1 MTATT
6 LTTASA
12 PRQAF
17 ERMSQALAGRDFR
30 IWFLGQ
36 LTSASGGLAQGVA
49 LSWLILQTTGNAL
62 WLTALTACTFGP
74 TLLFGAWAGALVDR
88 HDRRRLLLVTQGVLL
103 AVGLTFSVLSALGGL
118 RLWVM
123 LALTAC
129 SGLVSAVDAPARQVF
144 VVDLVGQDAV
154 ASAVG
159 LWEVAINGSRVLG
172 PGAAGA
178 LLALSGPTLCFL
190 VNGLSYLAPLL
201 VLIRLRPVAAHH
213 PDPAPAPQTQG
224 PDVEPAAPRPRVRAR
239 EGLAYARRSPT
250 IRALLPMSAAS
261 GLIFSMSLSL
271 PTLAGRTLH
280 LGGGGY
286 GALMAAFGIGG
297 LPGALM
303 AASAPVPTPL
313 RVRRLAL
320 ATVVAILVTAWAP
333 DDALAFVG
341 MAAAG
346 LTSIWF
352 IASANTLAQLRSD
365 PAMRGRVMSLWGMAM
380 TGTLP
385 LTGLAVTATAQHIG
399 AREGFSV
406 SAVALTAAVLAGWR
420 ALGVSDVSG
429 VADVSGEGLAL

>member
-1 MTATT
+1 MTVTATT
-6 LTTASA
+6 PTLGSA

-17 ERMSQALAGRDFR
+17 DRMSQALAKPDFR
-30 IWFLGQ
+30 IWFFGQ
-36 LTSASGGLAQGVA
+36 LASSSGGLAQAVA
-49 LSWLILQTTGNAL
+49 LSWVILQTTGNAV

-88 HDRRRLLLVTQGVLL
+88 HDRRRLLLITQSLLL
-103 AVGLTFSVLSALGGL
+103 AVGLVFAALTALGEL
-118 RLWVM
+118 RLWLM

-129 SGLVSAVDAPARQVF
+129 SGLVSTVDSPARQVF
-144 VVDLVGQDAV
+144 VVDLVGADAV

-159 LWEVAINGSRVLG
+159 LWEVALNGSRVLG

-190 VNGLSYLAPLL
+190 VNGLAYLAPLL
-201 VLIRLRPVAAHH
+201 VLIRLRPAGG
-213 PDPAPAPQTQG
+213 PPAPDCAAR
-224 PDVEPAAPRPRVRAR
+224 PAARPKVRAR
-239 EGLAYARRSPT
+239 EGLAYARRSPI
-250 IRALLPMSAAS
+250 IRALLPVSAAS

-271 PTLAGRTLH
+271 PTLASRALH
-280 LGGGGY
+280 FGGGGY

-320 ATVVAILVTAWAP
+320 ATVAAILATAWAP
-333 DDALAFVG
+333 QRDLAFVA
-341 MAAAG
+341 MAATG

-385 LTGLAVTATAQHIG
+385 LTGFAVTAIGQHVG

-406 SAVALTAAVLAGWR
+406 SAVALAAAVAAGWR
-420 ALGVSDVSG
+420 ALGERTP
-429 VADVSGEGLAL
+429 ADRAL

>member
-6 LTTASA
+6 LSTGSA

-88 HDRRRLLLVTQGVLL
+88 HDRRKLLLITQGVLL
-103 AVGLTFSVLSALGGL
+103 AVGLSFSLLSALGGL

-129 SGLVSAVDAPARQVF
+129 SGLVGAVDAPARQVF

-201 VLIRLRPVAAHH
+201 VLIRLRPVGA
-213 PDPAPAPQTQG
+213 QG
-224 PDVEPAAPRPRVRAR
+224 PDAVPAARRPRVRAR
-239 EGLAYARRSPT
+239 EGLAYARRSPI

-271 PTLAGRTLH
+271 PTLASRTLH

-303 AASAPVPTPL
+303 AASAPVPTPP

-333 DDALAFVG
+333 DDALAFAG

-385 LTGLAVTATAQHIG
+385 LTGLAVTAIAQHIG

-420 ALGVSDVSG
+420 ALGESGAPGVSAVS
-429 VADVSGEGLAL
+429 VEGRAL